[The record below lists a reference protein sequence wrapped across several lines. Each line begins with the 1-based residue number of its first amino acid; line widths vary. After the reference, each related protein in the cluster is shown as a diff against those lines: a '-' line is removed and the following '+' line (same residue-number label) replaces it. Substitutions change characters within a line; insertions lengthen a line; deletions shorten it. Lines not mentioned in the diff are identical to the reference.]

1 MEPLAVDVKEAG
13 RLLGISQYTVRHYIR
28 QGKINPVR
36 FGTRITVPMTEIERL
51 SCAGIPALPKTPS
64 KEENQ

>member
-13 RLLGISQYTVRHYIR
+13 RLLGISHYTVRNYIR

-36 FGTRITVPMTEIERL
+36 FGRRVSIPMSEIERL
-51 SCAGIPALPKTPS
+51 SREGVPAHQETPS
-64 KEENQ
+64 EATQ

>member
-13 RLLGISQYTVRHYIR
+13 CLLGISHYTVRNYIR

-36 FGTRITVPMTEIERL
+36 YGTRITVPMKEIERL
-51 SCAGIPALPKTPS
+51 SCEGIPALPKTPS
-64 KEENQ
+64 TEENQ

>member
-13 RLLGISQYTVRHYIR
+13 RLLGISQHTVRHYIR

-36 FGTRITVPMTEIERL
+36 YGTRITVPMTEIQRL
-51 SCAGIPALPKTPS
+51 AREGVPAHPKTPS
-64 KEENQ
+64 TEENQ